1 MWVKF
6 LSHLEFNVE
15 TWLVGS
21 ISWISEGVFDVN
33 LIGIRNLEV
42 FVNWHFEFTGH
53 DMLSTGWE
61 WCGHF
66 TTVGKSMLET
76 PLEENRLFSDSKICF
91 FVIVLDFGSLFI
103 SVDFTLPSETHVVLQ
118 AVWSEPYLSP
128 LLVFPGDKTLSF
140 GDFLITNVD
149 YSSGSDI
156 DIFLVN

>member
-15 TWLVGS
+15 TWLVAS
-21 ISWISEGVFDVN
+21 ICWVSEGVFDVN

-42 FVNWHFEFTGH
+42 FINWHFEFTGK
-53 DMLSTGWE
+53 DVLSTGWE
-61 WCGHF
+61 WSGHF

-76 PLEENRLFSDSKICF
+76 PLEENRLFTDSKICF

-103 SVDFTLPSETHVVLQ
+103 SVDFTLPSESHVLLQ

-128 LLVFPGDKTLSF
+128 LLVFPGDKTLCF
-140 GDFLITNVD
+140 GDFLVTNVD

-156 DIFLVN
+156 DILLVN